1 MNPTIAFLLGGLLLL
16 VWAALL
22 LAFKQLCLDKIKRSF
37 WRKQIEY
44 WCSESYAIVVRFYA
58 HFLVLRCSFRCI
70 M

>member
-37 WRKQIEY
+37 WRY
-44 WCSESYAIVVRFYA
+44 SLGLMFAYG
-58 HFLVLRCSFRCI
+58 LLLLL
-70 M
+70 